1 MYGKQ
6 QQCISHS
13 SEIRVSVWTGLVKVF
28 FLAYRWLL
36 FSLCA
41 HKKESKRER
50 RTHAVTSLL
59 TRALIPSLGPY
70 PHDLI

>member
-6 QQCISHS
+6 QQCVSHS

-36 FSLCA
+36 SLCVLTG
-41 HKKESKRER
+41 KRKRESE
-50 RTHAVTSLL
+50 RTCAVTCLL
-59 TRALIPSLGPY
+59 TRALIPS
-70 PHDLI
+70 

>member
-28 FLAYRWLL
+28 FLAYRWLH
-36 FSLCA
+36 SLCVLTR
-41 HKKESKRER
+41 KRER
-50 RTHAVTSLL
+50 ERTRAVTCLL
-59 TRALIPSLGPY
+59 ARALIPSQGPY

>member
-36 FSLCA
+36 SLCVLTR
-41 HKKESKRER
+41 KKKREN
-50 RTHAVTSLL
+50 TCCDVSSYKGTNSII
-59 TRALIPSLGPY
+59 RALPS
-70 PHDLI
+70 